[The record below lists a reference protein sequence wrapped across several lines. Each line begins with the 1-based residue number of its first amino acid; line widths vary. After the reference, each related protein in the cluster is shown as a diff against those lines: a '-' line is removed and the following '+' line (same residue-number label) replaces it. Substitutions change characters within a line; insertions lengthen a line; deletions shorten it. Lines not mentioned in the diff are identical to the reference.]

1 MSSKTILETDR
12 LILRE
17 FSSTDGDFIL
27 TLLNTPSWQKF
38 IGDKNVH
45 STDDAKHY
53 LINGPLKSYLE
64 NGFGL
69 WLVLLKDSNKPI
81 GMCGLVN
88 RDYLENVDIGFALMP
103 EYEGLGY
110 GFEMACAAI
119 MHSKNILQ
127 LDSIVAITDADNAS
141 SIKLLNKLGLHFERK
156 VNSAEGDEVLL
167 FS

>member
-12 LILRE
+12 LIFRD
-17 FSSTDGDFIL
+17 FSSTDADFIL

-45 STDDAKHY
+45 STEDAEHY

-81 GMCGLVN
+81 GMCGLVK

-110 GFEMACAAI
+110 GFEMASATI
-119 MHSKNILQ
+119 MHSKNILKI
-127 LDSIVAITDADNAS
+127 DSVVAITDADNAS

>member
-1 MSSKTILETDR
+1 MISKPILETKR
-12 LILRE
+12 LTIRE
-17 FSSTDGDFIL
+17 FSTTDAEFIL
-27 TLLNTPSWQKF
+27 TLLNTPTWQKF

-45 STDDAKHY
+45 SIVDAENY
-53 LINGPLKSYLE
+53 LNDGPLKSYRE

-69 WLVLLKDSNKPI
+69 WLVLQKDDNKPI
-81 GMCGLVN
+81 GMCGLVK
-88 RDYLENVDIGFALMP
+88 RDYLEDVDIGFALMP

-110 GFEMACAAI
+110 GFEMASATI
-119 MHSKNILQ
+119 KHSKNILHIE
-127 LDSIVAITDADNAS
+127 SVVAITDADNTT

>member
-1 MSSKTILETDR
+1 MRQKTILETER
-12 LILRE
+12 ITLRE
-17 FSSTDGDFIL
+17 FSTTDAEFIL
-27 TLLNTPSWQKF
+27 TLLNTPTWQKF

-45 STDDAKHY
+45 SVVDAENY
-53 LINGPLKSYLE
+53 LNDGPLKSYRE

-69 WLVLLKDSNKPI
+69 WLVLQKDDNKPI
-81 GMCGLVN
+81 GMCGLVK
-88 RDYLENVDIGFALMP
+88 RDYLEDVDIGFALMP

-110 GFEMACAAI
+110 GFEMASATI
-119 MHSKNILQ
+119 MHSNNILQ
-127 LDSIVAITDADNAS
+127 IESVVAITDADNTA